1 MAHTTPGYAIYCESL
16 CKNLLGLLLFE
27 QVLNKPVLFEE
38 SLKLISL
45 GLQNKLYEVRLVT
58 LDFLIAL
65 YGSSKKDEN
74 ELFSLEDQPD
84 FVAVIGNDKN
94 AINISVKNSLLE
106 YLDKQE
112 NIWTSIIDMLS
123 SDSHA
128 LCIAKVRKKFD

>member
-1 MAHTTPGYAIYCESL
+1 M
-16 CKNLLGLLLFE
+16 FE